1 MPPALPER
9 ELSTIY
15 GSSFPDYGVATASV
29 ACTIRSMS
37 NLTGRSYQAF
47 LFDMDGT
54 ILSSIAAAE
63 RVWAIW
69 AKGHGLDV
77 KSFLPTIHG
86 VQSVETIR
94 RLNLAGIDPAFE
106 AAEITRREIE
116 DVNGI
121 DPIPGA
127 RAFLSAL
134 PAGRWAVVTSAP
146 LALATA
152 RLKAAKLP
160 APPVI
165 VTADDVPNGKPAPD
179 CFLLAAKK
187 LGTSAS
193 QCLVF
198 EDSAAGISAAEA
210 AGADV
215 VVVTSTHRKP
225 MATRH
230 VAILDFRAVRSHV
243 DEGGKMV
250 LSVSGV

>member
-1 MPPALPER
+1 MPNP
-9 ELSTIY
+9 T
-15 GSSFPDYGVATASV
+15 D
-29 ACTIRSMS
+29 
-37 NLTGRSYQAF
+37 RSYEAF

-54 ILSSIAAAE
+54 ILTSIAGAE
-63 RVWAIW
+63 RVWAAW
-69 AKGHGLDV
+69 AKRHGLDV
-77 KSFLPTIHG
+77 EAFLPTIHG

-94 RLNLAGIDPAFE
+94 RLNIAGIDPAVE

-116 DVNGI
+116 DVEGI
-121 DPIPGA
+121 DPIPGS

-134 PAGRWAVVTSAP
+134 PAERWAVVTSAP

-152 RLKAAKLP
+152 RLNAANLP

-165 VTADDVPNGKPAPD
+165 VTAEDVQNGKPAPD
-179 CFLLAAKK
+179 CFLLAARR

-198 EDSAAGISAAEA
+198 EDSGPGISAAEA

-215 VVVTSTHRKP
+215 VVITSTHRKP

-230 VAILDFRAVRSHV
+230 MALLDFRAVSTHV
-243 DEGGKMV
+243 NEAGRMV
-250 LSVSGV
+250 LSVS